1 MVTDSD
7 FDRSDR
13 DTKGDYTAS
22 TTNLLVEK
30 FNCSRDDIVWYEFS
44 SAATFVPYGSE
55 LTYTQAPIDLI
66 MVYKGKF
73 IWYYEIK
80 GRWKYPSTYDKI
92 VNEGSFC
99 NEEKVKNFELMVDGK
114 IKFCY
119 YKKDENGEYILNS
132 KGKKIFDHSTIY
144 DIPKGKL
151 AWGELYR
158 DNVVRTWWNLE
169 KIGLDT
175 LKPRGP
181 EIMIADATIDP
192 DGKKITQKRGYLQQ
206 SDAMEYKRIEGS

>member
-1 MVTDSD
+1 MVSDKD

-22 TTNLLVEK
+22 TTTVLVEQ
-30 FNCSRDDIVWYEFS
+30 FNCNREDIEWYEFS

-55 LTYTQAPIDLI
+55 QVFTQAPVDLI

-80 GRWKYPSTYDKI
+80 GRKFPSTANFFKTQ
-92 VNEGSFC
+92 GSFC
-99 NEEKVKNFELMVDGK
+99 NPEKIDNFELMTDGK
-114 IKFCY
+114 IKFSY
-119 YKKDENGEYILNS
+119 YKKDNNGKE
-132 KGKKIFDHSTIY
+132 IFDHSTIY
-144 DIPKGKL
+144 NIPKGKL
-151 AWGELYR
+151 AWGELYN

-175 LKPRGP
+175 LKPKGP
-181 EIMIADATIDP
+181 EIMIDEVTIDP
-192 DGKKITQKRGYLQQ
+192 DSKKRSQKRGYLQQ
-206 SDAMEYKRIEGS
+206 KDSVEYKRVKGS